1 MAIFCISVKITI
13 FALNNT
19 KAMNWKKISIL
30 IVILLVADQ
39 LLKIWVKTNMHLDEA
54 ITIFPNWFQLH
65 FVENNGAAFG
75 MQIASG
81 SGFDW
86 GKLILSLFRVGLV
99 GAMIYYINYLIKEKA
114 PKGVIIGL
122 VLIIAGAIGNIID
135 SAFYGLLFSVSTP
148 ATVAHFGGSYAPF
161 MMGRVVDMFYFP
173 LFQWNSCPEWLSF
186 LVDSNNYFFGAIFN
200 LADAYISVAVVYL
213 LIFQYKFFK

>member
-1 MAIFCISVKITI
+1 
-13 FALNNT
+13 
-19 KAMNWKKISIL
+19 MNWKKISIL
-30 IVILLVADQ
+30 IVILLIADQ

-54 ITIFPNWFQLH
+54 IIIFPDWFQLR

-75 MQIASG
+75 MQITSG

-86 GKLILSLFRVGLV
+86 GKLLLSLFRVGLV
-99 GAMIYYINYLIKEKA
+99 GAMLYYINYLIKQKA

-122 VLIIAGAIGNIID
+122 VLIIAGAIGNILD
-135 SAFYGLLFSVSTP
+135 SAFYGMIFSASTP
-148 ATVAHFGGSYAPF
+148 TTVAEFGGSYAPF

-173 LFQWNSCPEWLSF
+173 LFQWNSCPSWLSF
-186 LVDSNNYFFGAIFN
+186 LVDSNKYFFGAIFN